1 TIIPWEPHRPSF
13 IPAPLPHAT
22 IPPPYRRRAAMDGS
36 AAIEQNRLALK
47 RITLSLMAMAGLDI
61 AAPSTSPQQQAPN
74 EQAAKEQT
82 MRGGR
87 RSPDRRMGAGQQCG
101 VSHQPSR
108 EPGAKPEQPTL
119 PRHLWLAIL
128 RLLRPA
134 EAAARRLIIAAA
146 RGLTV
151 TLPPPRQRQPK
162 P

>member
-1 TIIPWEPHRPSF
+1 
-13 IPAPLPHAT
+13 PALAAHAT

-47 RITLSLMAMAGLDI
+47 RITLSLMAMAGL
-61 AAPSTSPQQQAPN
+61 AGSAPFTSPQGQ
-74 EQAAKEQT
+74 ET
-82 MRGGR
+82 RGGGREASAGGCELPITPTR
-87 RSPDRRMGAGQQCG
+87 RSGDRRPP
-101 VSHQPSR
+101 HTR
-108 EPGAKPEQPTL
+108 EAKPTRPTL

-151 TLPPPRQRQPK
+151 TLPPPRKPAPK
-162 P
+162 PLPAVQLLRRLGIAVTMSP